1 MSPLVSIILPV
12 YNCEKY
18 IRKTIDS
25 VLNQTYSNFELLV
38 IDDGSTDATSIIV
51 QSFIDN
57 RIQLIQFKKNKGL
70 IEVLNHGIKIAKG
83 KYIARLDGD
92 DICLPTRLE
101 KQVNWLEKK
110 QKTAVVATQISFINE
125 DDETTGDWQLDIQT
139 NTADQIRKA
148 MLWECCIAHPSVM
161 MRAEI
166 IKQYQYSIR
175 QKHTEDYDLWLQIL
189 SDGFCIEKIP
199 EQLLQ
204 YRVHT
209 QSVTGSFHRKKNP
222 FFTVANT
229 KRKFLINQIKKISFK
244 SFELAIVGTMIH
256 DVLMGIGKEIKKL
269 FKI

>member
-1 MSPLVSIILPV
+1 MNPLVSIILPV

-25 VLNQTYSNFELLV
+25 VLNQSYINYELLI
-38 IDDGSTDATSIIV
+38 IDDGSSDTTLKIV
-51 QSFIDN
+51 DGFKDH
-57 RIQLIQFKKNKGL
+57 RIQVIRFEKNKGL
-70 IEVLNHGIKIAKG
+70 IEVLNYGINIAKG

-101 KQVNWLEKK
+101 KQVDWLEKN
-110 QKTAVVATQISFINE
+110 QKTAVVATQIIFINE
-125 DDETTGDWQLDIQT
+125 DDETMENWHLDMQT
-139 NTADQIRKA
+139 NTAKEIKKS

-161 MRAEI
+161 MRSEI
-166 IKQYQYSIR
+166 IKQYHYSAK

-189 SDGFCIEKIP
+189 SDGYCIEKIP

-229 KRKFLINQIKKISFK
+229 KRKFLMHQIQKRSFQ
-244 SFELAIVGTMIH
+244 SFELAIFCTMIH
-256 DVLMGIGKEIKKL
+256 DVLMGIGKEIKKQ
-269 FKI
+269 FKL

>member
-1 MSPLVSIILPV
+1 MSTLVSIILPV

-25 VLNQTYSNFELLV
+25 VFNQTYSNFELLV
-38 IDDGSTDATSIIV
+38 IDDGSTDTTLKIV

-57 RIQLIQFKKNKGL
+57 RIQVIQFEKNKGL

-92 DICLPTRLE
+92 DICLPKRIE
-101 KQVNWLEKK
+101 KQVDWLEKN
-110 QKTAVVATQISFINE
+110 QKSGVVATQIIFINE
-125 DDETTGDWQLDIQT
+125 DDETIGNWQLDMQT
-139 NTADQIRKA
+139 NTAKEIRKA

-161 MRAEI
+161 IRAEI
-166 IKQYQYSIR
+166 IRQYQYSSL
-175 QKHTEDYDLWLQIL
+175 QKHTEDFDLWLQIL
-189 SDGFCIEKIP
+189 SDGYCIEKIP

-229 KRKFLINQIKKISFK
+229 KRKFLIHQIQKKKFT
-244 SFELAIVGTMIH
+244 SFELAIVCTMIH
-256 DVLMGIGKEIKKL
+256 DMLMGIVKEIKKI
-269 FKI
+269 FKL

>member
-12 YNCEKY
+12 FNCEKY

-38 IDDGSTDATSIIV
+38 IDDGSTDTTSIIV

-57 RIQLIQFKKNKGL
+57 RIQLIQFEKNKGL
-70 IEVLNHGIKIAKG
+70 IDVLNHGIKIAKG

-101 KQVNWLEKK
+101 KQVNWLEKN
-110 QKTAVVATQISFINE
+110 QKTAVVATQIIFINE
-125 DDETTGDWQLDIQT
+125 EDETIGNWHLDIQT
-139 NTADQIRKA
+139 NTANEIRKA
-148 MLWECCIAHPSVM
+148 MIWQCCIAHPSVM
-161 MRAEI
+161 MRAGI
-166 IKQYQYSIR
+166 IKQYQYSTR

-209 QSVTGSFHRKKNP
+209 QSVTGSFHRKKNS

-229 KRKFLINQIKKISFK
+229 KRKFLMHQIQKTSFY
-244 SFELAIVGTMIH
+244 SFELAIVCTIIY

-269 FKI
+269 FKH